1 MSLYTLARDG
11 DMEQLAD
18 TARNS
23 DSAAV
28 RRRAAEMLGDVGD
41 PDDDRTVDVLIHLAR
56 NDEEDAVRAAAV
68 DGLDELGGNGLER
81 LIAKETGVDPN
92 AADWAAVRAF
102 VKVLGGANI
111 PEYRMAAANA
121 LGRMGDED
129 AVGPLAKRLD
139 DPDARVRERACLA
152 LGRIGDQR
160 AVGQLK
166 RRLDDDHPAV
176 KSAAA
181 DALGTIASGK
191 ALSALLDL
199 LDDDNPSLRR
209 LAASAL
215 GNASS
220 AEPVPKLAGALEDEH
235 DTVRRAA
242 VFSIIELLA
251 NAPTKQSHAVRD
263 AVVSE
268 LQDADDETVTGPLV
282 EILEDATQA
291 RQRRNAVWFLGRVTS
306 AEPPEHVLDALVDA
320 LDDEDKMTAQ
330 FAATSITNLEGLA
343 VESTLIDLVDDDD
356 ASVDARAKAAYAL
369 GDVGGDRAKET
380 LDAITDSDVDKQIR
394 KRAFASLSK
403 LGGVRQ

>member
-11 DMEQLAD
+11 DMEQLTD
-18 TARNS
+18 TAKNS

-41 PDDDRTVDVLIHLAR
+41 PEDDRTVDVLIHLAR
-56 NDEEDAVRAAAV
+56 DDDEDAVRAAAV

-102 VKVLGGANI
+102 AKVLGGANI

-129 AVGPLAKRLD
+129 AVGPLVKRLD
-139 DPDARVRERACLA
+139 DPDPRVRERACLA
-152 LGRIGDQR
+152 LGRIGGPR

-166 RRLDDDHPAV
+166 TRLDDDHPAV

-181 DALGTIASGK
+181 DALGTIASGE
-191 ALSALLDL
+191 ALAALLDL
-199 LDDDNPSLRR
+199 LDEENVSLRR

-220 AEPVPKLAGALEDEH
+220 AKPVPDLAGALADEH

-306 AEPPEHVLDALVDA
+306 AEPPEHVLDALVEA
-320 LDDEDKMTAQ
+320 LDDDDKMTAQ
-330 FAATSITNLEGLA
+330 FAATSITNLEGLS
-343 VESTLIDLVDDDD
+343 VESTLIDLVKDDD
-356 ASVDARAKAAYAL
+356 ASADARAKAAYAL

-380 LDAITDSDVDKQIR
+380 LDVITDSDVDKQIR

>member
-11 DMEQLAD
+11 DMEQLTD
-18 TARNS
+18 TAKNS

-56 NDEEDAVRAAAV
+56 EDDDDSVRAAAV
-68 DGLDELGGNGLER
+68 DGLDELGGDGLER
-81 LIAKETGVDPN
+81 LIARETGVDPN

-102 VKVLGGANI
+102 AKVLGGASI

-121 LGRMGDED
+121 LGRMGDSD
-129 AVGPLAKRLD
+129 AVGPLAKRLE
-139 DPDARVRERACLA
+139 DPDPRVRERACLA
-152 LGRIGDQR
+152 LGRIGDPR
-160 AVGQLK
+160 AVGRLK
-166 RRLDDDHPAV
+166 GKLDDEHPAV

-181 DALGTIASGK
+181 DALGTIASGE
-191 ALSALLDL
+191 ALAALVDL
-199 LDDDNPSLRR
+199 LDDDNPSIRR

-220 AEPVPKLAGALEDEH
+220 AKPVPKLAGALADEH

-268 LQDADDETVTGPLV
+268 LQDADDETVLGPLV

-306 AEPPEHVLDALVDA
+306 EQPPDHVLDALVDS
-320 LDDEDKMTAQ
+320 LDDDDRMTAQ
-330 FAATSITNLEGLA
+330 FAATSVTSLSGHN
-343 VESTLIDLVDDDD
+343 VESTLIDVVKDDD

-369 GDVGGDRAKET
+369 GDVGGDRAKEV
-380 LDAITDSDVDKQIR
+380 LDAITDGDVDKQIR